1 MSEEDTQPGDLYW
14 QAIEP
19 IWEAISIYDGPTLFL
34 EQFQSVKPHL
44 RHLFAAHWCQ
54 SEVYNGGLEQ
64 FFWNSTG
71 VLAPEA
77 VEGFLALGLPDCAAI
92 LKEAM
97 AFFGAIYPRER
108 SDRTDALDQ
117 LPTEAYGNLFKD
129 LDDRFFAAIG
139 PGSERFNHAA
149 DEYTRLAVS

>member
-1 MSEEDTQPGDLYW
+1 LYW

-19 IWEAISIYDGPTLFL
+19 IWDDITIYDGPTPFL
-34 EQFQSVKPHL
+34 EQFQSVKPYL
-44 RHLFAAHWCQ
+44 RNLFATHWCQ
-54 SEVYNGGLEQ
+54 SEVCNGGLHQ

-97 AFFGAIYPRER
+97 AVFGPTYPRER
-108 SDRTDALDQ
+108 SERTEALDQ
-117 LPTEAYGNLFKD
+117 LSTEATAEEELFRE
-129 LDDRFFAAIG
+129 LDDRFFDAIG
-139 PGSERFNHAA
+139 PASERFCHAA
-149 DEYTRLAVS
+149 DEYIRSAAS